1 MSYIFQVKKLQRQL
15 EEEIDLQ
22 LALTDAIT
30 NNATLI
36 LEPSAKLPNKVHVH
50 FSGYFA
56 CVSR

>member
-1 MSYIFQVKKLQRQL
+1 MFQVKKLQRQL

-36 LEPSAKLPNKVHVH
+36 LEPSAKLPNKVRIA
-50 FSGYFA
+50 F
-56 CVSR
+56 